1 MSANSLD
8 VFDKTLQ
15 TTHIWL
21 NEINAAIG
29 PDRHLAWKV
38 LSTVLHKIRDRLPI
52 ELSSHLGSQMPLLIR
67 GAYYDQ
73 YKPSAQPG
81 TCRTVDE
88 FVAEVG
94 EWLGDARPVDPKL
107 AIAAVIC
114 VLERHVDPGQIAK
127 VKGALPKHLRQMW
140 DSAEGTAFPDRDAE
154 QIANRPAKLE
164 AV

>member
-1 MSANSLD
+1 M
-8 VFDKTLQ
+8 
-15 TTHIWL
+15 
-21 NEINAAIG
+21 
-29 PDRHLAWKV
+29 AWKV

-81 TCRTVDE
+81 TCRTVEE
-88 FVAEVG
+88 FVAEVA
-94 EWLGDARPVDPKL
+94 EWLGDARPVDPNL

-114 VLERHVDPGQIAK
+114 VLDRHVDPGQIAK

-140 DSAEGTAFPDRDAE
+140 DNAEGLAFPERDAGRMAE
-154 QIANRPAKLE
+154 RSMPLE